1 MLDNTPIQPTKFRT
15 KNWVETNDG
24 PCGTYN
30 TNSQIKFKI
39 LMIKSNLCDYS
50 YAYTVVSGTITIPN
64 TWTVANLSN
73 RKNIIIKICSPFTDC
88 KSEISNTQIDNTKE
102 IDIVMPM
109 HNSIEYSG
117 NYSKISGGLRQYYRD
132 KPFLDFP
139 ADNDNSA

>member
-1 MLDNTPIQPTKFRT
+1 M
-15 KNWVETNDG
+15 
-24 PCGTYN
+24 
-30 TNSQIKFKI
+30 
-39 LMIKSNLCDYS
+39 
-50 YAYTVVSGTITIPN
+50 
-64 TWTVANLSN
+64 ANLSN

-88 KSEISNTQIDNTKE
+88 KSEINNTQINNTKE

-109 HNSIEYSG
+109 HNSIKYSD